1 MIGGGRGG
9 MRGRVRGSWHEI
21 ILAFVAVS
29 PGRRRGIVARGA
41 GLDWIAARGEG
52 EDRRERGPERT
63 GAGRLGD
70 RKGTKPRAR

>member
-1 MIGGGRGG
+1 MWGRA
-9 MRGRVRGSWHEI
+9 RGSWHET
-21 ILAFVAVS
+21 ILAFVVVS

-52 EDRRERGPERT
+52 EDRCVYGPERT
-63 GAGRLGD
+63 GAGRFGD